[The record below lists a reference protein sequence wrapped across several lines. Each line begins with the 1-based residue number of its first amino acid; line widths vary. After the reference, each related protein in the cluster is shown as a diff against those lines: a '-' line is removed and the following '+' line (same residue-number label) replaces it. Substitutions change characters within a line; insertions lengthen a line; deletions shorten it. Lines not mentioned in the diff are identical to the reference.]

1 MKRGAEKQLNYDNWD
16 EPEEHTDSGK
26 FEKADPETLKAR
38 KILVV
43 RRNSTQP
50 SSNKLGIF
58 KSFDAFGAV
67 KTTSPNSSSTTEN
80 SDAKSPND
88 AYLAKLSVLNKEFL
102 AWVTKHVS
110 EDPYCILT
118 PIFGDYSRH
127 LLSIETSASSSEDN
141 AKTAHSSEKAPTD
154 LNSSQPFSFQSS
166 TTAAPPPL
174 PAPFKP
180 SFPNGGFTFSFSQ
193 TSTSSESPKPV
204 FSFGLSAMKN
214 TSVTS
219 STTPAFSFSA
229 TPKEATEE
237 AKSSTND
244 AEDEEYVPPKP
255 EVREIKEEGSV
266 FTMRCKLFYKKA
278 DQWTERGLG
287 NLHIIP
293 SDDQKF
299 QLLIRAD
306 TNLGNILLNIL
317 MTKDIPVRLQKNNIT
332 FACVPSPPLPGDKET
347 DASSPARPVPMLVR
361 VKTEDMAKELL
372 KNLDKYRGKAE

>member
-127 LLSIETSASSSEDN
+127 LLSIESSATSTSEDN
-141 AKTAHSSEKAPTD
+141 AKAAHSSEKAPTD
-154 LNSSQPFSFQSS
+154 LNSSQPFSFQTS

-193 TSTSSESPKPV
+193 TSTSSESPKPQRCSPSRLCTLFPV
-204 FSFGLSAMKN
+204 VLFS
-214 TSVTS
+214 
-219 STTPAFSFSA
+219 
-229 TPKEATEE
+229 
-237 AKSSTND
+237 
-244 AEDEEYVPPKP
+244 EDEEYVPPKP

-266 FTMRCKLFYKKA
+266 FTMRYVPRYLCFSSECLPSILFGRKYVISA
-278 DQWTERGLG
+278 PFSDLRPLG
-287 NLHIIP
+287 Y
-293 SDDQKF
+293 
-299 QLLIRAD
+299 
-306 TNLGNILLNIL
+306 
-317 MTKDIPVRLQKNNIT
+317 DISR
-332 FACVPSPPLPGDKET
+332 
-347 DASSPARPVPMLVR
+347 R
-361 VKTEDMAKELL
+361 
-372 KNLDKYRGKAE
+372 

>member
-1 MKRGAEKQLNYDNWD
+1 MKRGAEKQLNYENWD
-16 EPEEHTDSGK
+16 EPEERADSGK

-50 SSNKLGIF
+50 SSTKLGIF
-58 KSFDAFGAV
+58 KSFDAFGAA
-67 KTTSPNSSSTTEN
+67 KSTIPNSSSTT
-80 SDAKSPND
+80 DTTDPKPPND
-88 AYLAKLSVLNKEFL
+88 AYLARLSVLNKEFL
-102 AWVTKHVS
+102 AWITKHVS

-118 PIFGDYSRH
+118 PIFGDYSKH
-127 LLSIETSASSSEDN
+127 LLSIEKSADTSEDSPKSVTSSEQGPV
-141 AKTAHSSEKAPTD
+141 HQ
-154 LNSSQPFSFQSS
+154 NSSQPFSFQASA
-166 TTAAPPPL
+166 TAAPPSTQTSL
-174 PAPFKP
+174 
-180 SFPNGGFTFSFSQ
+180 PNGGFTFSFSQ
-193 TSTSSESPKPV
+193 TSTSSELPKPV
-204 FSFGLSAMKN
+204 FSFGLSAPKN
-214 TSVTS
+214 TALT

-229 TPKEATEE
+229 IPKEATEE
-237 AKSSTND
+237 AKSSIND

-299 QLLIRAD
+299 QLLVRAD

-317 MTKDIPVRLQKNNIT
+317 VTKDIPMHLQKNNIT
-332 FACVPSPPLPGDKET
+332 FACVPLPPLPGDKEP
-347 DASSPARPVPMLVR
+347 DASSPTRPVPMLIR
-361 VKTEDMAKELL
+361 VKTEDMATELL
-372 KNLDKYRGKAE
+372 KNLDKYRGKTE